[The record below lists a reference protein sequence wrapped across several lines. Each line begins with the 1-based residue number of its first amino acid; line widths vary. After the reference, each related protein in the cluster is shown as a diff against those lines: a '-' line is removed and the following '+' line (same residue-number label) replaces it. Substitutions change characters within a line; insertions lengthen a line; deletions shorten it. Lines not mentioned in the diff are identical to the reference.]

1 MLDTVIR
8 GGTVVTPTETYAADV
23 GIDDGRIAAVGSAD
37 AMPAAD
43 ETVDATGK
51 LVLPG
56 VIDPHVH
63 IDDMFSFDSYESAG
77 RAAALGGT
85 TTFIDF
91 GWQPWVGDLSIFDE
105 PGTPLDGVEYKLDRA
120 ENPLVDFGLHC
131 VLVRQEASTLE
142 GIEDVIDAGV
152 TTFKVFTAY
161 EVGMDNGFMKRAFD
175 AIADAGA
182 VAMAHTEDPG
192 VCDDRTDR
200 FIEEGKGAPEWYP
213 KSRPDYAEAM
223 AAEDAAR
230 LAVEAGCRY
239 YGVHTTN
246 RKSVEVLA
254 WLQDQYGPE
263 QIRMETCTH
272 YTTLD
277 DSIFAEMGH
286 LPMLAPPIRT
296 PDDNEAMFEYLESG
310 HLDVVSTD
318 HCGYTVES
326 KQVDN
331 WWDSKFGANQ
341 LQTSLP
347 VFHDEA
353 VNRRG
358 YSYPFLVRVM
368 CANPARLFGLSNKG
382 TLDPGKDADVVV
394 FDPDATYTITAE
406 DNAGVADFTLYE
418 GREVTGR
425 VEKTF
430 VRGELVADDG
440 EVVGEPGHGR
450 FVERDDPDWSG

>member
-8 GGTVVTPTETYAADV
+8 GGTVVTPTDTFEADV
-23 GIDDGRIAAVGSAD
+23 GIEGEQIAAVGTAE
-37 AMPAAD
+37 AIPEAE

-63 IDDMFSFDSYESAG
+63 IDDMFSFDTYESAG

-91 GWQPWVGDLSIFDE
+91 GWQPWVGELSIWDE
-105 PGTPLDGVEYKLDRA
+105 PGTPLDGVEYKLDAA
-120 ENPLVDFGLHC
+120 ENPIVDFGLHC
-131 VLVRQEASTLE
+131 VLVRQEEATLE
-142 GIEDVIDAGV
+142 GIPAVIDAGV
-152 TTFKVFTAY
+152 TTFKLFTAY
-161 EVGMDNGFMKRAFD
+161 EVGMDNGFMARAMQ
-175 AIADAGA
+175 AIADHGA

-192 VCDDRTDR
+192 VCDDLTDR

-213 KSRPDYAEAM
+213 RSRPDYAEAM

-254 WLQDQYGPE
+254 WLQEKYGAD

-277 DSIFAEMGH
+277 DSIFEEMGH
-286 LPMLAPPIRT
+286 LPMLAPPIRK
-296 PDDNEAMFEYLESG
+296 PDDNDAMFEYLESG

-326 KQVDN
+326 KQVEN

-353 VNRRG
+353 INRRG

-368 CANPARLFGLSNKG
+368 CRNPARLFGLANKG
-382 TLDPGKDADVVV
+382 TIEPGKDADLVV
-394 FDPDATYTITAE
+394 FDPEASYTITAD
-406 DNAGVADFTLYE
+406 DNGGVADFTLYE
-418 GREVTGR
+418 GREVTGK

-430 VRGELVADDG
+430 VRGALVADDG
-440 EVVGEPGHGR
+440 EVVGEPGHGE
-450 FVERDDPDWSG
+450 FVEREDPDWTA